1 MIFTLNHTFPNTL
14 LYNYLIYVDDNI
26 DKIKIRRKYWC
37 WEKLNAQRTEG
48 SNGPLSSS
56 LSQWHLQFMFL

>member
-1 MIFTLNHTFPNTL
+1 M
-14 LYNYLIYVDDNI
+14 YEYLINVDDNI
-26 DKIKIRRKYWC
+26 DKIKIRWKYGR